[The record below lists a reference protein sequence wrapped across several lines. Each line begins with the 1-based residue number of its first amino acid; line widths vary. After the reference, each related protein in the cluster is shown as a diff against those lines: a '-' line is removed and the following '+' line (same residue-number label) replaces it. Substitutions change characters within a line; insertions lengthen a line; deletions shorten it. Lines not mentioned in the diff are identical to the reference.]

1 MDEDMMGML
10 VDPVMM
16 PDQMGGMQ
24 PQQMMQGTPDPQQM
38 IDAIPQEMQ
47 SEIDSISASDQEE
60 AKQALTQIIKILQQM
75 VSQGAGDEEI
85 EAFLQQVGIT
95 MEELQQ
101 AREMFGI

>member
-1 MDEDMMGML
+1 MDEEMMGMQ

-16 PDQMGGMQ
+16 PDQMSGMQ
-24 PQQMMQGTPDPQQM
+24 PQPMMQGTP
-38 IDAIPQEMQ
+38 APQELPGELQQEM
-47 SEIDSISASDQEE
+47 DSISGSDQEE

-85 EAFLQQVGIT
+85 DAFLQQVGIT
-95 MEELQQ
+95 MEELQM

>member
-1 MDEDMMGML
+1 MDEEIMGMQ

-16 PDQMGGMQ
+16 PDQMSGMQ
-24 PQQMMQGTPDPQQM
+24 PQPMMQGTP
-38 IDAIPQEMQ
+38 APQEMPGQ
-47 SEIDSISASDQEE
+47 MQQDLDSISGSDQEE

-75 VSQGAGDEEI
+75 VSQGASDEEI

-95 MEELQQ
+95 MEELQM

>member
-1 MDEDMMGML
+1 MDEDMMGMQ

-16 PDQMGGMQ
+16 PDQMSGMQ
-24 PQQMMQGTPDPQQM
+24 PKPMMEGTP
-38 IDAIPQEMQ
+38 APQESPGQMQ
-47 SEIDSISASDQEE
+47 QDLDQISGSDQEE

-75 VSQGAGDEEI
+75 VSQGASDEEI

-95 MEELQQ
+95 MEELQM